1 MKQKHRL
8 ISYLILGFILL
19 VLAVFAYFYWP
30 SLKQFT
36 SPSYIREYLFGL
48 GIWGYLMFAFLLFLS
63 VPLPIPSMPV
73 AVLGGYLYGAFWGT
87 ILGLIAMI
95 LGSIVSFYLVR
106 IYGLPLLEKLVD
118 KHHIVHFSRVLQKRG
133 NVGILISY
141 AIPIFPED
149 ALSLI
154 LGLTNIKFL
163 TFLVLVIF
171 GNIPRFILLNSL
183 GDDLSVGL
191 SWRTAFV
198 FLLAIVFL
206 LIAIFRKPIKR
217 LLFKEIRS
225 LEKESEKEIVVVET
239 KTRKEIRLVEKKLK
253 KKIKS
258 EIITIEKEFKKKPK
272 IKTKIPSK

>member
-1 MKQKHRL
+1 
-8 ISYLILGFILL
+8 
-19 VLAVFAYFYWP
+19 
-30 SLKQFT
+30 
-36 SPSYIREYLFGL
+36 
-48 GIWGYLMFAFLLFLS
+48 MFMVILFLS

-73 AVLGGYLYGAFWGT
+73 AVLGGYLYGSLWGT
-87 ILGLIAMI
+87 ILGLMAMI

-118 KHHIVHFSRVLQKRG
+118 KHHIVHFSRLLQKRG
-133 NVGILISY
+133 NIGILISY

-163 TFLVLVIF
+163 TFLVLVIL

-183 GDDLSVGL
+183 GEDLSMGL

-198 FLLAIVFL
+198 FLLAIIFL
-206 LIAIFRKPIKR
+206 LIAIFRKSIKR
-217 LLFKEIRS
+217 LLFREIRS
-225 LEKESEKEIVVVET
+225 LEKEAEKEIVVVET
-239 KTRKEIRLVEKKLK
+239 ETGKEIRLVEKKLK
-253 KKIKS
+253 KKINT
-258 EIITIEKEFKKKPK
+258 EIKTIEKEFRKKPR